1 MLLKTRPKI
10 LVIGIL
16 LLFLGFSCAIRVIR
30 HDIKRDVN
38 KWCQTAQVVHP
49 HPNDGVAALLA
60 YVQSESH
67 TLKERNHMIWA
78 IGQSRDARAL
88 PVLENYFTNR
98 ECNHSQNLCQHELE
112 KAIRLCSKSSP
123 DLSGQIKPHHH

>member
-1 MLLKTRPKI
+1 MGKLIKTTLAGTLLS
-10 LVIGIL
+10 L
-16 LLFLGFSCAIRVIR
+16 LGLSCAIGLIR

-38 KWCQTAQVVHP
+38 EWCETAQAEYS
-49 HPNDGVAALLA
+49 HPNDDVAALLA

-67 TLKERNHMIWA
+67 TLKDRNHVIWA
-78 IGQSRDARAL
+78 LGQSRDARAL